1 MFGNWA
7 AVHSWAAVS
16 AALITPPPPPHP
28 REFSS
33 IPRGAQPLLHVCMYV
48 SACERICCTSPST
61 CKTTGEVKVHLA
73 DAVKMLCH
81 ASLFTFFL
89 FMCSDCSLFA
99 ESCFQ
104 PRCILPLTALYLHRP
119 SIPFAGYLWER
130 RPEGAFPGNKNS
142 PGCVFS
148 LREMVE

>member
-81 ASLFTFFL
+81 ASLFTFFYL
-89 FMCSDCSLFA
+89 CARTALCSLSRA
-99 ESCFQ
+99 SS
-104 PRCILPLTALYLHRP
+104 R
-119 SIPFAGYLWER
+119 
-130 RPEGAFPGNKNS
+130 GAFCRSLLSISTVPASHSQVIYESGARRERFL
-142 PGCVFS
+142 GIRIRQVVFFP
-148 LREMVE
+148 